1 MTIPNK
7 LHLTCTVTGKT
18 VVWTNK
24 KIIQKKIEQYG
35 SLDAFVAQFKCKG
48 ANKKEKVKK
57 VGMLKPIL
65 QEGAAMGKMTPEEY
79 HAKYVTRTFSYPDG
93 TNCTV
98 SVPAVVA
105 SEPVT

>member
-65 QEGAAMGKMTPEEY
+65 QEGAAMGKMTHKEY
-79 HAKYVTRTFSYPDG
+79 HDKYVTKTYTYSDG
-93 TNCTV
+93 TICRV
-98 SVPAVVA
+98 D
-105 SEPVT
+105 EPF